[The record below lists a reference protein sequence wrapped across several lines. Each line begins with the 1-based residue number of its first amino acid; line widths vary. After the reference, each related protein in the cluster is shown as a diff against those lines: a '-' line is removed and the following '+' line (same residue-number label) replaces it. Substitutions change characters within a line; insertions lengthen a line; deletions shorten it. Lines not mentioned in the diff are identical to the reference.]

1 MEIPEKKKENET
13 EEVFEVII
21 AENFLKLMV
30 DQTTDAE
37 NSEDIKIYTKK
48 IYTLMQKTAE
58 YSNCRKYST
67 HRKSKTE
74 KILKEAREE
83 NIQWPIHI

>member
-48 IYTLMQKTAE
+48 IYTLM
-58 YSNCRKYST
+58 
-67 HRKSKTE
+67 
-74 KILKEAREE
+74 
-83 NIQWPIHI
+83 

>member
-1 MEIPEKKKENET
+1 MSIGKGKSDHFLRNRISKNCGAVTKQHIMEIPEKKKENET

-48 IYTLMQKTAE
+48 IYTLM
-58 YSNCRKYST
+58 
-67 HRKSKTE
+67 
-74 KILKEAREE
+74 
-83 NIQWPIHI
+83 